1 MTRDCSESRPFLRGG
16 RRLLFTG
23 NIGHGD
29 LCRYKLVLVPAD
41 PVMDRAIA
49 KALRTLCGTCAEP
62 AA

>member
-1 MTRDCSESRPFLRGG
+1 MTQDRGESRPFLRGG
-16 RRLLFTG
+16 RRLLFTS
-23 NIGHGD
+23 NIGHWD
-29 LCRYKLVLVPAD
+29 LSRYNLVLVPAD